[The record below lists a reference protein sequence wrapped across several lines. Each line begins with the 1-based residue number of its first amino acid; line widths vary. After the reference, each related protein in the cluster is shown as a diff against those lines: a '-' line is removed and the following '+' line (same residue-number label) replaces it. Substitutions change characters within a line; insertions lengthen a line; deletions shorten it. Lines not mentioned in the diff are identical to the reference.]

1 MADESGKR
9 AGNGDDGN
17 RWRVLVC
24 GSRDGLDGLAFAQ
37 VDRCVGKVLE
47 ELGAQDAEIVSG
59 AARGGDAFGEQY
71 AKAHGLPV
79 ARFPAEWDK
88 HGKSAGFRRNLQMVD
103 YLKER
108 PGRGVVIAFWNGE
121 SHGTMHT
128 ASKAS
133 GCGIPVY
140 LVTRPWTEPRRA
152 EPDELKQGP
161 PRPAPAPA
169 APRENNP
176 AKAVKRILGS
186 LRRG

>member
-128 ASKAS
+128 ASNAS

>member
-1 MADESGKR
+1 MA
-9 AGNGDDGN
+9 NGSEN

-47 ELGAQDAEIVSG
+47 ELGARDAEIVSG

-108 PGRGVVIAFWNGE
+108 PGRGVVIAFWNGGKPRHHA
-121 SHGTMHT
+121 HGLQRLRLRHPGLCRH
-128 ASKAS
+128 A
-133 GCGIPVY
+133 PV
-140 LVTRPWTEPRRA
+140 V
-152 EPDELKQGP
+152 
-161 PRPAPAPA
+161 
-169 APRENNP
+169 
-176 AKAVKRILGS
+176 
-186 LRRG
+186 